1 MKLTKSDWNKW
12 KKNYTNVLDFDDY
25 KAIEDHFNKK
35 SKKNKYEKNIV
46 SHSKHFPFDGYSL

>member
-35 SKKNKYEKNIV
+35 SKKNKYEKNIDE
-46 SHSKHFPFDGYSL
+46 FC